1 MLHSGF
7 TFISP
12 WRKTRY
18 SNPNG
23 ACVKVAAVTLRRPW
37 RKSGYSE
44 SGNCVE
50 VASGM
55 LRRPWRKSS
64 YSRATNCV
72 KAASGSRLVLVGD
85 TTQDGQPGQV
95 VLAFA
100 PAVFAAFT
108 AKVKAGG

>member
-44 SGNCVE
+44 SGNCV
-50 VASGM
+50 
-55 LRRPWRKSS
+55 
-64 YSRATNCV
+64 